1 MRIPVFTSRA
11 QRPSDAPGR
20 PITARM
26 RAEPFIQAELRKGEV
41 VTEALG
47 QVQEYALMRHKA
59 AVEVQMSESLLA
71 AEEEMMNLAN
81 RLKDST
87 DIYNVFKPD
96 GSGSWS
102 DNVNDMRERLA
113 DSIQSR
119 SARDE
124 FRARFNQSELS
135 KRFQLK
141 GAIDTRVRARAAAAE
156 AARLRVIETEL
167 SDPFNATPE
176 DYEMAIITVRTN
188 EDAATRSGTSGSGT
202 SGSGTSGSGTSGSG
216 TSQTNREK
224 LAVNIANN
232 ATQALVFDNPSIA
245 VALAEALDLQ
255 DEVEKGTIT
264 AEEAYA
270 RSGLEDNA
278 AYTLFTLQQV
288 PREDALEIIYDTLGR
303 SNRLYEAAER
313 QRTEQEERNKA
324 SLDRNYRGM
333 FMFADRTKEFTVAD
347 LMQVAPSVAA
357 VSGLSATPD
366 APLTA
371 DQAREAFMTYFD
383 TFNYL
388 TPEQRRQVDTMF
400 AATTPSSFAT
410 QTNQDVYTDLFARAE
425 AGNLTVVGLN
435 AARSSITPDNYTTL
449 LGKIGAEADDAL
461 NDVKGRIRLEF
472 RYNELDAANDI
483 AGARA
488 AQSAFFSVAS
498 DLEIE
503 AQRRRAEGNPMT
515 RSELIDLGN
524 SLVESQAEFFRAIQI
539 SERDNYIDFFM
550 TNIPGIGYQDP
561 LADLEAWYQS
571 LDAAGQKTYS
581 SELARHR
588 VILREFQ
595 QRINP

>member
-156 AARLRVIETEL
+156 AARLSVIETEL
-167 SDPFNATPE
+167 SDPFNATAE
-176 DYEMAIITVRTN
+176 DYAMLMLTVHTN
-188 EDAATRSGTSGSGT
+188 EDAAIR
-202 SGSGTSGSGTSGSG
+202 SGTSGSG
-216 TSQTNREK
+216 TSQTNRQK

-232 ATQALVFDNPSIA
+232 ATQAFVFDNPSIA

-264 AEEAYA
+264 AEDAYA
-270 RSGLEDNA
+270 RSGLGDNA

-313 QRTEQEERNKA
+313 RREEQEQINNA
-324 SLDRNYRGM
+324 ALDRNFRGM
-333 FMFADRTKEFTVAD
+333 FIFANGTEEFDFGD
-347 LMQVAPSVAA
+347 LIMTAPAVAA
-357 VSGLSATPD
+357 TYSARLLEEKGVSI
-366 APLTA
+366 TA
-371 DQAREAFMTYFD
+371 DTPITADDARNAFVDYFD
-383 TFNYL
+383 ARNYL
-388 TPEQRRQVDTMF
+388 TPEQRRTIDSAF
-400 AATTPSSFAT
+400 DRPAASSFAT
-410 QTNQDVYTDLFARAE
+410 QTNQDVYTNLFARAE
-425 AGNLTVVGLN
+425 AGNLTVDGLN
-435 AARSSITPDNYTTL
+435 VERGSITAENYITL
-449 LGKIGAEADDAL
+449 LSKIGAEADDAL
-461 NDVKGRIRLEF
+461 V
-472 RYNELDAANDI
+472 DAKRVVQLRFGYDAEMAMDTES
-483 AGARA
+483 AQQAQA
-488 AQSAFFSVAS
+488 AYFSVAS
-498 DLEIE
+498 QLEQM
-503 AQRRRAEGNPMT
+503 ATTRRARGNPMT
-515 RSELIDLGN
+515 RDELNQEAQRLAGEQ
-524 SLVESQAEFFRAIQI
+524 LELFRLALRGDRDQYI
-539 SERDNYIDFFM
+539 SITMGGLPIGFDN
-550 TNIPGIGYQDP
+550 P
-561 LADLEAWYQS
+561 LADLDAWWNS
-571 LDAAGQKTYS
+571 LDAAQQRERS
-581 SELARHR
+581 SDYARHR
-588 VILREFQ
+588 FTLLDYQNRMN
-595 QRINP
+595 R

>member
-141 GAIDTRVRARAAAAE
+141 GAIDTRIRRVPQ
-156 AARLRVIETEL
+156 RLKQLVCSAIETEL
-167 SDPFNATPE
+167 SDPFNATAE
-176 DYEMAIITVRTN
+176 DYAMLMLTVRTN
-188 EDAATRSGTSGSGT
+188 EDAAIR
-202 SGSGTSGSGTSGSG
+202 SGTSGSG
-216 TSQTNREK
+216 TSQTNRQK

-232 ATQALVFDNPSIA
+232 ATQAFVFDNPSIA

-264 AEEAYA
+264 AEDAYA
-270 RSGLEDNA
+270 RSGLGDNA

-313 QRTEQEERNKA
+313 QREEQEQINNA
-324 SLDRNYRGM
+324 ALDRNFRGM
-333 FMFADRTKEFTVAD
+333 FIFANGTEEFDFGD
-347 LMQVAPSVAA
+347 LIMTAPAVAA
-357 VSGLSATPD
+357 TYSARLLEEKGVSI
-366 APLTA
+366 TA
-371 DQAREAFMTYFD
+371 DTPITADDARNAFVDYFD
-383 TFNYL
+383 ARNYL
-388 TPEQRRQVDTMF
+388 TPEQRRTIDSAF
-400 AATTPSSFAT
+400 DRPAASSFAT
-410 QTNQDVYTDLFARAE
+410 QTNQDVYTNLFARAE
-425 AGNLTVVGLN
+425 AGNLTVDGLN
-435 AARSSITPDNYTTL
+435 VERGSITAENYITL
-449 LGKIGAEADDAL
+449 LSKIGAEADDAL
-461 NDVKGRIRLEF
+461 V
-472 RYNELDAANDI
+472 DAKRVVQLRFGYDAE
-483 AGARA
+483 RA
-488 AQSAFFSVAS
+488 MDTESAQQAQAAYFSVAS
-498 DLEIE
+498 QLEQM
-503 AQRRRAEGNPMT
+503 ATTRRARGNPMT
-515 RSELIDLGN
+515 RDELNQEAQRLAGEQ
-524 SLVESQAEFFRAIQI
+524 LELFRLALRGDRDQYI
-539 SERDNYIDFFM
+539 SITMGGLPIGFDN
-550 TNIPGIGYQDP
+550 P
-561 LADLEAWYQS
+561 LADLDAWWNS
-571 LDAAGQKTYS
+571 LDAAQQRERS
-581 SELARHR
+581 SDYARHR
-588 VILREFQ
+588 FTLLDYQNRMN
-595 QRINP
+595 R

>member
-41 VTEALG
+41 MTEAFG

-156 AARLRVIETEL
+156 AARLSVIETEL

-202 SGSGTSGSGTSGSG
+202 S
-216 TSQTNREK
+216 QTNRQK
-224 LAVNIANN
+224 LAFNIANN

-264 AEEAYA
+264 AEEAYEQ
-270 RSGLEDNA
+270 SGLEDNA

-313 QRTEQEERNKA
+313 QREEKEARTTAANEA
-324 SLDRNYRGM
+324 AYRAI
-333 FMFADRTKEFTVAD
+333 FMFSNSNQKYTTTQIMRLAPEVAELID
-347 LMQVAPSVAA
+347 MDPNQIITSE
-357 VSGLSATPD
+357 
-366 APLTA
+366 
-371 DQAREAFMTYFD
+371 QALGMFMTYFNSSN
-383 TFNYL
+383 FL
-388 TPEQRRQVDTMF
+388 TPEQRRTIDSAFDRPGT
-400 AATTPSSFAT
+400 SSFAT
-410 QTNQDVYTDLFARAE
+410 RNNEDVAADLALRAE
-425 AGNLTVVGLN
+425 RGQLTVAGLTAARNSITFEYHNQMLNKISLEADEALN
-435 AARSSITPDNYTTL
+435 AAKRVARFQFSFEEGMATDT
-449 LGKIGAEADDAL
+449 G
-461 NDVKGRIRLEF
+461 
-472 RYNELDAANDI
+472 
-483 AGARA
+483 GARA
-488 AQSAFFSVAS
+488 SRSAYFSVAGQ
-498 DLEIE
+498 LETE
-503 AQRRRAEGNPMT
+503 AMRRRTEGNPMT
-515 RSELIDLGN
+515 STEMESFLSGLMQAQKEIYVAGLISDRNVYLEGLPGVFRGISSEN
-524 SLVESQAEFFRAIQI
+524 
-539 SERDNYIDFFM
+539 
-550 TNIPGIGYQDP
+550 P
-561 LADLEAWYQS
+561 LADLDALYFSLTPAEQS
-571 LDAAGQKTYS
+571 DFAARYRNIRLELLDYES
-581 SELARHR
+581 
-588 VILREFQ
+588 
-595 QRINP
+595 RINR

>member
-1 MRIPVFTSRA
+1 MRIPVFRSQA
-11 QRPSDAPGR
+11 QMSNEAPGR

-26 RAEPFIQAELRKGEV
+26 RAEPFVQAELRKGDV
-41 VTEALG
+41 IGEAFS
-47 QVQEYALMRHKA
+47 QVQQYSVMRHKA

-81 RLKDST
+81 RLKESP

-96 GSGSWS
+96 GSGTWS

-156 AARLRVIETEL
+156 AARLRAIETEL

-202 SGSGTSGSGTSGSG
+202 S
-216 TSQTNREK
+216 QTNRQK

-264 AEEAYA
+264 AEEAYEQ
-270 RSGLEDNA
+270 SGLEDNA

-313 QRTEQEERNKA
+313 QREEQEARTTAANEA
-324 SLDRNYRGM
+324 AYRAI
-333 FMFADRTKEFTVAD
+333 FMFSNSNQEYTTTQIMRLAPEVAELID
-347 LMQVAPSVAA
+347 MDPNQIITSE
-357 VSGLSATPD
+357 
-366 APLTA
+366 
-371 DQAREAFMTYFD
+371 QALGMFMTYFNSSN
-383 TFNYL
+383 FL
-388 TPEQRRQVDTMF
+388 TPEQRRTIDSAFDRPGT
-400 AATTPSSFAT
+400 SSFAT
-410 QTNQDVYTDLFARAE
+410 RNNEDVAADLALRAE
-425 AGNLTVVGLN
+425 RGQLTVAGLTAARNSITFEYHNQMLNKISLEADEALN
-435 AARSSITPDNYTTL
+435 AAKRVARFQFSFEEGMATDT
-449 LGKIGAEADDAL
+449 G
-461 NDVKGRIRLEF
+461 
-472 RYNELDAANDI
+472 
-483 AGARA
+483 GARA
-488 AQSAFFSVAS
+488 SRSAYFSVAGQ
-498 DLEIE
+498 LEAE
-503 AQRRRAEGNPMT
+503 AMRRRTEGNPMT
-515 RSELIDLGN
+515 STEMESFLSGLMQAQREIYVAGLISDRNVYLEGLPGVFRGISSEN
-524 SLVESQAEFFRAIQI
+524 
-539 SERDNYIDFFM
+539 
-550 TNIPGIGYQDP
+550 P
-561 LADLEAWYQS
+561 LADLDALYFSLTPAEQS
-571 LDAAGQKTYS
+571 DFAARYRNIRLELLDYES
-581 SELARHR
+581 
-588 VILREFQ
+588 
-595 QRINP
+595 RINR

>member
-156 AARLRVIETEL
+156 AARLSAIETEL
-167 SDPFNATPE
+167 SDPFNATAE
-176 DYEMAIITVRTN
+176 DYAMLMLTVRTN
-188 EDAATRSGTSGSGT
+188 EDAAIR
-202 SGSGTSGSGTSGSG
+202 SGTSGSG
-216 TSQTNREK
+216 TSQTNRQK

-232 ATQALVFDNPSIA
+232 ATQAFVFDNPSIA

-270 RSGLEDNA
+270 RSGLGDNA

-313 QRTEQEERNKA
+313 RREEQEQINNA
-324 SLDRNYRGM
+324 ALDRNFRGM
-333 FMFADRTKEFTVAD
+333 FIFANGTEEFDFGD
-347 LMQVAPSVAA
+347 LIMTAPAVAA
-357 VSGLSATPD
+357 TYSARLLEEKGVSI
-366 APLTA
+366 TA
-371 DQAREAFMTYFD
+371 DTPITADDARNAFVDYFD
-383 TFNYL
+383 ARNYL
-388 TPEQRRQVDTMF
+388 TPEQRRTIDSAF
-400 AATTPSSFAT
+400 DRPAASSFAT
-410 QTNQDVYTDLFARAE
+410 QTNQDVYTNLFARAE
-425 AGNLTVVGLN
+425 AGNLTVDGLN
-435 AARSSITPDNYTTL
+435 VERGSITAENYITL
-449 LGKIGAEADDAL
+449 LSKIGAEADDAL
-461 NDVKGRIRLEF
+461 V
-472 RYNELDAANDI
+472 DAKRVVQLRFGYDAE
-483 AGARA
+483 RA
-488 AQSAFFSVAS
+488 MDTESAQQAQAAYFSVTS
-498 DLEIE
+498 QLEQM
-503 AQRRRAEGNPMT
+503 ATTRRARGNPMT
-515 RSELIDLGN
+515 RDELNQEAQRLAGEQLELFR
-524 SLVESQAEFFRAIQI
+524 LVLRGDRDQYI
-539 SERDNYIDFFM
+539 SITMGGLPIGFDN
-550 TNIPGIGYQDP
+550 P
-561 LADLEAWYQS
+561 LADLDAWWNS
-571 LDAAGQKTYS
+571 LDAAQQRERS
-581 SELARHR
+581 SDYARHR
-588 VILREFQ
+588 FTLLDYQNRMN
-595 QRINP
+595 R

>member
-1 MRIPVFTSRA
+1 MRIPVFRSQA
-11 QRPSDAPGR
+11 QMSNEAPGR

-26 RAEPFIQAELRKGEV
+26 RAEPFVQAELRKGDV
-41 VTEALG
+41 IGEAFS
-47 QVQEYALMRHKA
+47 QVQQYSVMRHKA

-81 RLKDST
+81 RLKESS

-124 FRARFNQSELS
+124 FRARFNQSELT

-156 AARLRVIETEL
+156 AARLRAIETEL
-167 SDPFNATPE
+167 SDWSNATPE
-176 DYEMAIITVRTN
+176 DYEMLMLTVRAN
-188 EDAATRSGTSGSGT
+188 EDAATRSGT

-313 QRTEQEERNKA
+313 QRTEQEERNNA

-388 TPEQRRQVDTMF
+388 TPDQRRTIDSAF
-400 AATTPSSFAT
+400 DRPAASSFAT
-410 QTNQDVYTDLFARAE
+410 QTNQDVYTDLTVRAQ
-425 AGNLTVVGLN
+425 AGRLTMVGLN
-435 AARSSITPDNYTTL
+435 DARMSITSTDYITL
-449 LGKIGAEADDAL
+449 LTTMNSQSDDAL
-461 NDVKGRIRLEF
+461 VDAKRVVQLQFG
-472 RYNELDAANDI
+472 YNERMAMDNDAARQ
-483 AGARA
+483 AQA
-488 AQSAFFSVAS
+488 AYFSVAS
-498 DLEIE
+498 QLEQM
-503 AQRRRAEGNPMT
+503 ATTRRADGNPMT
-515 RSELIDLGN
+515 RSEINEEALRL
-524 SLVESQAEFFRAIQI
+524 SSRQLELFRQTLRI
-539 SERDNYIDFFM
+539 ERENYIAGQM
-550 TNIPGIGYQDP
+550 SNIPGIGNTDP
-561 LADLEAWYQS
+561 LADLDAWWAS
-571 LDAAGQKTYS
+571 LDKTEQEKFVSDY
-581 SELARHR
+581 ARHR
-588 VILREFQ
+588 LTFIEFQ
-595 QRINP
+595 QRMGR

>member
-156 AARLRVIETEL
+156 AARLSVIETEL
-167 SDPFNATPE
+167 SDPFNATAE
-176 DYEMAIITVRTN
+176 DYAMLMLTVHTN
-188 EDAATRSGTSGSGT
+188 EDAAIR
-202 SGSGTSGSGTSGSG
+202 SGTSGSG
-216 TSQTNREK
+216 TSQTNRQK

-232 ATQALVFDNPSIA
+232 ATQAFVFDNPSIA

-264 AEEAYA
+264 AEDAYA
-270 RSGLEDNA
+270 RSGLGDNA

-313 QRTEQEERNKA
+313 QREEQEQINNA
-324 SLDRNYRGM
+324 ALDRNFRGM
-333 FMFADRTKEFTVAD
+333 FIFANGTEEFDFGD
-347 LMQVAPSVAA
+347 LIMTAPAVAA
-357 VSGLSATPD
+357 TYSARLLEEKGVSI
-366 APLTA
+366 TA
-371 DQAREAFMTYFD
+371 DTPITADDARNAFVDYFD
-383 TFNYL
+383 ARNYL
-388 TPEQRRQVDTMF
+388 TPEQRRTIDSAF
-400 AATTPSSFAT
+400 DRPAASSFAT
-410 QTNQDVYTDLFARAE
+410 QTNQDVYTNLFARAE
-425 AGNLTVVGLN
+425 AGNLTVDGLN
-435 AARSSITPDNYTTL
+435 VERGSITAENYITL
-449 LGKIGAEADDAL
+449 LSKIGAEADDAL
-461 NDVKGRIRLEF
+461 V
-472 RYNELDAANDI
+472 DAKRVVQLRFGYDAERAMDTES
-483 AGARA
+483 A
-488 AQSAFFSVAS
+488 AQQAQAAYFLCRLSA
-498 DLEIE
+498 
-503 AQRRRAEGNPMT
+503 
-515 RSELIDLGN
+515 
-524 SLVESQAEFFRAIQI
+524 
-539 SERDNYIDFFM
+539 
-550 TNIPGIGYQDP
+550 
-561 LADLEAWYQS
+561 
-571 LDAAGQKTYS
+571 
-581 SELARHR
+581 
-588 VILREFQ
+588 
-595 QRINP
+595 

>member
-41 VTEALG
+41 MTEALG

-113 DSIQSR
+113 DGIQSR

-141 GAIDTRVRARAAAAE
+141 GAIDNRIQARANAAAA
-156 AARLRVIETEL
+156 ARMGAVEDAL
-167 SDPFNATPE
+167 SDPFNATVA
-176 DYEMAIITVRTN
+176 DYDMAVLGIRADEEAGVRAGTVSREAAGVAN
-188 EDAATRSGTSGSGT
+188 AALAGNIATRT
-202 SGSGTSGSGTSGSG
+202 
-216 TSQTNREK
+216 
-224 LAVNIANN
+224 
-232 ATQALVFDNPSIA
+232 TQAYVFDDPTRA

-255 DEVEKGTIT
+255 DEVDAGRMT

-270 RSGLEDNA
+270 RSGLTDDA
-278 AYTLFTLQQV
+278 AYTLYTLDAL
-288 PREDALEIIYDTLGR
+288 PREQALGIIYDTLSR
-303 SNRLYEAAER
+303 SNRLYEARDR
-313 QRTEQEERNKA
+313 QRTEQEERNNA

-333 FMFADRTKEFTVAD
+333 FMFADRTREFTVAD

-371 DQAREAFMTYFD
+371 DQAREAFMNYFD

-400 AATTPSSFAT
+400 ATAAPSSFAA

-435 AARSSITPDNYTTL
+435 AARSSITPENYTTL

-461 NDVKGRIRLEF
+461 V
-472 RYNELDAANDI
+472 DAKRVVQLRFGYDAEMAMDTES
-483 AGARA
+483 AQQAQA
-488 AQSAFFSVAS
+488 AYFSVAS
-498 DLEIE
+498 QLEQM
-503 AQRRRAEGNPMT
+503 ATTRRAQGNPMT
-515 RSELIDLGN
+515 RVELNQEAQRLAGEQ
-524 SLVESQAEFFRAIQI
+524 LELFRLALRGDRDQYI
-539 SERDNYIDFFM
+539 SMAMAGIPVGSDN
-550 TNIPGIGYQDP
+550 P
-561 LADLEAWYQS
+561 LADLDAWWNS
-571 LDAAGQKTYS
+571 LDAAQQRERTNDY
-581 SELARHR
+581 ARHR
-588 VILREFQ
+588 FTLLDYQNRMN
-595 QRINP
+595 R

>member
-26 RAEPFIQAELRKGEV
+26 RAEPFVQAELRRGEAV
-41 VTEALG
+41 AEAFG
-47 QVQEYALMRHKA
+47 QVQDYSLMRHKA

-71 AEEEMMNLAN
+71 AEEEMMTLAK
-81 RLKDST
+81 RLQESP

-96 GSGSWS
+96 GTGTWS
-102 DNVNDMRERLA
+102 DTVSDVRERLA
-113 DSIQSR
+113 DGIQSR
-119 SARDE
+119 SARDQ

-141 GAIDTRVRARAAAAE
+141 GAIDSRIQARANAAAA
-156 AARLRVIETEL
+156 ARMGAVEDAL
-167 SDPFNATPE
+167 SDPFNATVA
-176 DYEMAIITVRTN
+176 DYDMAVLGIRADEEAGVRAGTVSREAAGVAN
-188 EDAATRSGTSGSGT
+188 AALAGNIATRT
-202 SGSGTSGSGTSGSG
+202 
-216 TSQTNREK
+216 
-224 LAVNIANN
+224 
-232 ATQALVFDNPSIA
+232 TQAYVFDDPTRA

-255 DEVEKGTIT
+255 DEVDAGRMT
-264 AEEAYA
+264 AEEAYEQ
-270 RSGLEDNA
+270 SGLENDA
-278 AYTLFTLQQV
+278 AYTLYTLEAL
-288 PREDALEIIYDTLGR
+288 PREQALEIIYNTLSR
-303 SNRLYEAAER
+303 SNRLYEANER
-313 QRTEQEERNKA
+313 QRAEKEARETANNE
-324 SLDRNYRGM
+324 STYRAM
-333 FMFADRTKEFTVAD
+333 FMFADPTKEYTTTQIMRLAPDVAD
-347 LMQVAPSVAA
+347 LIDMDPNQTITSE
-357 VSGLSATPD
+357 
-366 APLTA
+366 
-371 DQAREAFMTYFD
+371 QAREMFMTYFNREN
-383 TFNYL
+383 FL
-388 TPEQRRQVDTMF
+388 TPEQRRQIDTMF
-400 AATTPSSFAT
+400 AAPAASSFAA
-410 QTNQDVYTDLFARAE
+410 QTNPDVYTDLFARAE
-425 AGNLTVVGLN
+425 AGNLTMTGLN
-435 AARSSITPDNYTTL
+435 SARGSITYDNYTQL
-449 LGKIGAEADDAL
+449 VGKIGAEADDAL

>member
-41 VTEALG
+41 MTEALG

-156 AARLRVIETEL
+156 AARLSVIETEL

-202 SGSGTSGSGTSGSG
+202 S
-216 TSQTNREK
+216 QTNRQK

-264 AEEAYA
+264 AEEAYT

-313 QRTEQEERNKA
+313 RREEQEQINNA
-324 SLDRNYRGM
+324 ALDRNYRGM
-333 FMFADRTKEFTVAD
+333 FIFANGTEEFDFGD
-347 LMQVAPSVAA
+347 LIMTAPAVAA
-357 VSGLSATPD
+357 TYSARLLEEKGVSI
-366 APLTA
+366 TA
-371 DQAREAFMTYFD
+371 DTPITADDARNAFVDYFD
-383 TFNYL
+383 ARNYL
-388 TPEQRRQVDTMF
+388 TPEQRRTIDSAF
-400 AATTPSSFAT
+400 DRPAASSFAT
-410 QTNQDVYTDLFARAE
+410 QTNQDVYTDLTVRAQ
-425 AGNLTVVGLN
+425 AGSLTMVGLN
-435 AARSSITPDNYTTL
+435 DARMSITSTDYITL
-449 LGKIGAEADDAL
+449 LTTINSQSDDAL
-461 NDVKGRIRLEF
+461 VDAKRVVQLQFG
-472 RYNELDAANDI
+472 YNERMAMDNDAARQ
-483 AGARA
+483 AQA
-488 AQSAFFSVAS
+488 AYFSVAS
-498 DLEIE
+498 QLEQM
-503 AQRRRAEGNPMT
+503 ATTRRADGNPMT
-515 RSELIDLGN
+515 RSEINEEALRL
-524 SLVESQAEFFRAIQI
+524 SSRQLELFRQTLRI
-539 SERDNYIDFFM
+539 ERENYIAGQM
-550 TNIPGIGYQDP
+550 SNIPGIGNTDP
-561 LADLEAWYQS
+561 LADLDAWWAS
-571 LDAAGQKTYS
+571 LDKTDQEKFVSDY
-581 SELARHR
+581 ARHR
-588 VILREFQ
+588 LTFIEFQ
-595 QRINP
+595 QRMGR

>member
-26 RAEPFIQAELRKGEV
+26 RAEPFIQAELRKGEAV
-41 VTEALG
+41 AEAFG
-47 QVQEYALMRHKA
+47 QVQDYSLMRHKA

-156 AARLRVIETEL
+156 AARLSVIETEL
-167 SDPFNATPE
+167 SDPFNATAE
-176 DYEMAIITVRTN
+176 DYAMLMLTIRTN
-188 EDAATRSGTSGSGT
+188 EDAAIR
-202 SGSGTSGSGTSGSG
+202 SGTSGSG
-216 TSQTNREK
+216 TSQTNRQK

-264 AEEAYA
+264 AEEAYT

-313 QRTEQEERNKA
+313 RREEQEQINNA
-324 SLDRNYRGM
+324 ALDRNFRGM
-333 FMFADRTKEFTVAD
+333 FIFANGTEEFDFGD
-347 LMQVAPSVAA
+347 LIMTAPAVAA
-357 VSGLSATPD
+357 TYSARLLEEKGVSI
-366 APLTA
+366 TA
-371 DQAREAFMTYFD
+371 DTPITADDARNAFVDYFD
-383 TFNYL
+383 ARNYL
-388 TPEQRRQVDTMF
+388 TPEQRRTIDSAF
-400 AATTPSSFAT
+400 DRPAASSFAT
-410 QTNQDVYTDLFARAE
+410 QTNQDVYTDLTVRAQ
-425 AGNLTVVGLN
+425 AGSLTMVGLN
-435 AARSSITPDNYTTL
+435 DARMSITSTDYITL
-449 LGKIGAEADDAL
+449 LTTINSQSDDAL
-461 NDVKGRIRLEF
+461 VDAKRVVQLRFGYDAEMAMDSEAARLAQASYF
-472 RYNELDAANDI
+472 SI
-483 AGARA
+483 AS
-488 AQSAFFSVAS
+488 Q
-498 DLEIE
+498 LEQM
-503 AQRRRAEGNPMT
+503 ATTRRAEGNPMT
-515 RSELIDLGN
+515 RLELN
-524 SLVESQAEFFRAIQI
+524 EASQRLADAQMEIFRVQVRDELRNHIQL
-539 SERDNYIDFFM
+539 RM
-550 TNIPGIGYQDP
+550 TNITRMAEIGLENP
-561 LADLEAWYQS
+561 LADLDAWWTS
-571 LDAAGQKTYS
+571 LSAVEQENFSDDYWTHR
-581 SELARHR
+581 LA
-588 VILREFQ
+588 LSDFQ
-595 QRINP
+595 QRMNR

>member
-1 MRIPVFTSRA
+1 MSNE
-11 QRPSDAPGR
+11 APGR

-26 RAEPFIQAELRKGEV
+26 RAEPFVQAELRKGDV
-41 VTEALG
+41 IGEAFSQL
-47 QVQEYALMRHKA
+47 QQYSVMRHKA

-81 RLKDST
+81 RLKESS

-167 SDPFNATPE
+167 SDWSNATPE
-176 DYEMAIITVRTN
+176 YYEMLMLTVSAN

-202 SGSGTSGSGTSGSG
+202 SGSGTSGSGTS
-216 TSQTNREK
+216 QTNRQK

-270 RSGLEDNA
+270 RSGLENNA

-313 QRTEQEERNKA
+313 QREEREKINNA
-324 SLDRNYRGM
+324 ALDRNYRGM
-333 FMFADRTKEFTVAD
+333 FIFANGAEEFDFGD
-347 LMQVAPSVAA
+347 LMMTAPAVAA
-357 VSGLSATPD
+357 TYSARLLEEKGVSV
-366 APLTA
+366 TA
-371 DQAREAFMTYFD
+371 DTPITADDARNAFVDYFD
-383 TFNYL
+383 ARNYL
-388 TPEQRRQVDTMF
+388 TPEQRRTIDSAF
-400 AATTPSSFAT
+400 DRPAASSFAT
-410 QTNQDVYTDLFARAE
+410 QTNQDVYTDLTVRAQ
-425 AGNLTVVGLN
+425 AGRLTMVGLN
-435 AARSSITPDNYTTL
+435 DARMSITSTDYITL
-449 LGKIGAEADDAL
+449 LTTMNSQSDDAL
-461 NDVKGRIRLEF
+461 VDAKRVVQLRFGYDAEMAMDSEAARLAQASYF
-472 RYNELDAANDI
+472 SI
-483 AGARA
+483 AS
-488 AQSAFFSVAS
+488 Q
-498 DLEIE
+498 LEQM
-503 AQRRRAEGNPMT
+503 ATTRRAEGDPMT
-515 RSELIDLGN
+515 RLELN
-524 SLVESQAEFFRAIQI
+524 EASQRLADAQMEIFRVQVRDELRNHIQT
-539 SERDNYIDFFM
+539 RM
-550 TNIPGIGYQDP
+550 TNITRMAEIGLENP
-561 LADLEAWYQS
+561 LADLDAWWAS
-571 LDAAGQKTYS
+571 LSAVDQDNFSNDYWTHR
-581 SELARHR
+581 LA
-588 VILREFQ
+588 LSDFQ
-595 QRINP
+595 QRMNR

>member
-156 AARLRVIETEL
+156 AARLSVIETEL
-167 SDPFNATPE
+167 SDPFNATAE
-176 DYEMAIITVRTN
+176 DYAMLMLTVHTN
-188 EDAATRSGTSGSGT
+188 EDAAIR
-202 SGSGTSGSGTSGSG
+202 SGTSGSG
-216 TSQTNREK
+216 TSQTNRQK

-232 ATQALVFDNPSIA
+232 ATQAFVFDNPSIA

-264 AEEAYA
+264 AEDAYA
-270 RSGLEDNA
+270 RSGLGDNA

-313 QRTEQEERNKA
+313 QREEQEQINNA
-324 SLDRNYRGM
+324 ALDRNFRGM
-333 FMFADRTKEFTVAD
+333 FIFANGTEEFDFGD
-347 LMQVAPSVAA
+347 LIMTAPAVAA
-357 VSGLSATPD
+357 TYSARLLEEKGVSI
-366 APLTA
+366 TA
-371 DQAREAFMTYFD
+371 DTPITADDARNAFVDYFD
-383 TFNYL
+383 ARNYL
-388 TPEQRRQVDTMF
+388 TPEQRRTIDSAF
-400 AATTPSSFAT
+400 DRPAASSFAT
-410 QTNQDVYTDLFARAE
+410 QTNQDVYTNLFARAE
-425 AGNLTVVGLN
+425 AGNLTVDGLN
-435 AARSSITPDNYTTL
+435 VERGSITAENYITL
-449 LGKIGAEADDAL
+449 LSKIGAEADDAL
-461 NDVKGRIRLEF
+461 V
-472 RYNELDAANDI
+472 DAKRVVQLRFGYDAE
-483 AGARA
+483 RA
-488 AQSAFFSVAS
+488 MDTESAQQAQAAYFSVAS
-498 DLEIE
+498 QLEQM
-503 AQRRRAEGNPMT
+503 ATTRRARGNPMT
-515 RSELIDLGN
+515 RDELNQEAQRLAGEQ
-524 SLVESQAEFFRAIQI
+524 LELFRLALRGDRDQYI
-539 SERDNYIDFFM
+539 SITMGGLPIGFDN
-550 TNIPGIGYQDP
+550 P
-561 LADLEAWYQS
+561 LADLDAWWNS
-571 LDAAGQKTYS
+571 LDAAQQRERS
-581 SELARHR
+581 SDYARHR
-588 VILREFQ
+588 FTLLDYQNRMN
-595 QRINP
+595 R

>member
-1 MRIPVFTSRA
+1 MSNE
-11 QRPSDAPGR
+11 APGR

-26 RAEPFIQAELRKGEV
+26 RAEPFVQAELRKGDV
-41 VTEALG
+41 IGEAFS
-47 QVQEYALMRHKA
+47 QVQQYSVMRHKA
-59 AVEVQMSESLLA
+59 AVEVQMSESLFA

-81 RLKDST
+81 RLKESS

-167 SDPFNATPE
+167 SDWSNATPE
-176 DYEMAIITVRTN
+176 YYEMLMLTVSAN
-188 EDAATRSGTSGSGT
+188 EDAATRSGT

-264 AEEAYA
+264 AKEAYA

-313 QRTEQEERNKA
+313 QRTEQEERNNA

-357 VSGLSATPD
+357 VSGLFATPD

-388 TPEQRRQVDTMF
+388 TPDQRRTIDSAF
-400 AATTPSSFAT
+400 DRPAASSFAT
-410 QTNQDVYTDLFARAE
+410 QTNQDVYTDLTVRAQ
-425 AGNLTVVGLN
+425 AGRLTMVGLN
-435 AARSSITPDNYTTL
+435 DARMSITSTDYITL
-449 LGKIGAEADDAL
+449 LTTMNSQSDDAL
-461 NDVKGRIRLEF
+461 VDAKRVVQLQFG
-472 RYNELDAANDI
+472 YNERMAMDNDAARQ
-483 AGARA
+483 AQA
-488 AQSAFFSVAS
+488 AYFSVAS
-498 DLEIE
+498 QLEQM
-503 AQRRRAEGNPMT
+503 ATTRRADGNPMT
-515 RSELIDLGN
+515 RSEINEEALRL
-524 SLVESQAEFFRAIQI
+524 SSRQLELFRQTLRI
-539 SERDNYIDFFM
+539 ERENYIAGQM
-550 TNIPGIGYQDP
+550 SNIPGIGNTDP
-561 LADLEAWYQS
+561 LADLDAWWAS
-571 LDAAGQKTYS
+571 LDKTEQEKFVSDY
-581 SELARHR
+581 ARHR
-588 VILREFQ
+588 LTFIEFQ
-595 QRINP
+595 QRMGR

>member
-1 MRIPVFTSRA
+1 MRIPVFRSQA
-11 QRPSDAPGR
+11 QMSNEAPGR

-26 RAEPFIQAELRKGEV
+26 RAEPFVQAELRKGDV
-41 VTEALG
+41 IGEAFS
-47 QVQEYALMRHKA
+47 QVQQYSVMRHKA
-59 AVEVQMSESLLA
+59 AVDVQMSESLFA

-81 RLKDST
+81 RLKESS

-156 AARLRVIETEL
+156 AARLSVIETEL

-202 SGSGTSGSGTSGSG
+202 S
-216 TSQTNREK
+216 QTNRQK

-245 VALAEALDLQ
+245 VALAEAIDLQ

-264 AEEAYA
+264 AEEAYEQ
-270 RSGLEDNA
+270 SNLPDDA

-313 QRTEQEERNKA
+313 QREEKEARTTAANEA
-324 SLDRNYRGM
+324 AYRAI
-333 FMFADRTKEFTVAD
+333 FMFSNSNQEYTTTQIMRLAPEVAELID
-347 LMQVAPSVAA
+347 MDPNQIITSE
-357 VSGLSATPD
+357 
-366 APLTA
+366 
-371 DQAREAFMTYFD
+371 QALGFFMTYFD
-383 TFNYL
+383 SSNFL
-388 TPEQRRQVDTMF
+388 TPEQRRTIDSAFDRPGT
-400 AATTPSSFAT
+400 SSFAT
-410 QTNQDVYTDLFARAE
+410 RNNEDVAADLALRAE
-425 AGNLTVVGLN
+425 RGQLTVAGLTAARNSITFEYHNQMLNKISLEADEALN
-435 AARSSITPDNYTTL
+435 AAKRVARFQFSFEEGMATDT
-449 LGKIGAEADDAL
+449 G
-461 NDVKGRIRLEF
+461 
-472 RYNELDAANDI
+472 
-483 AGARA
+483 GARA
-488 AQSAFFSVAS
+488 SRSAYFSVAGQ
-498 DLEIE
+498 LETE
-503 AQRRRAEGNPMT
+503 AMRRRTEGNPMT
-515 RSELIDLGN
+515 STEMESFLSGLMQAQKEIYVAGLISDRN
-524 SLVESQAEFFRAIQI
+524 V
-539 SERDNYIDFFM
+539 YIDGL
-550 TNIPGIGYQDP
+550 PGVFRGISSENP
-561 LADLEAWYQS
+561 LADLDALYFSLTPAEQS
-571 LDAAGQKTYS
+571 DFAARYRNIRLELLDYES
-581 SELARHR
+581 
-588 VILREFQ
+588 
-595 QRINP
+595 RINR